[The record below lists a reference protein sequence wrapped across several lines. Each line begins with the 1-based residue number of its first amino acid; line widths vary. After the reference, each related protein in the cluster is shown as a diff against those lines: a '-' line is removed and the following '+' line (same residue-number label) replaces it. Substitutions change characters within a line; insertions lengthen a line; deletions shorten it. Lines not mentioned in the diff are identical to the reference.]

1 MVTWGLVAE
10 LAVFFWRP
18 NYEIDMYECADAFE
32 FRNQF
37 EGAVAALGEPIATDA
52 SVDEQADRRFR
63 LINGTLVCA
72 IGAALGEKIA
82 DPEDHFI
89 GMHVPTWIER
99 FNEGLDVADERLKQ
113 LAPDGLPIW
122 QD

>member
-1 MVTWGLVAE
+1 MPWPFRRSPTKTAFGRELHVRGKSEQQITSAEEVAE
-10 LAVFFWRP
+10 P
-18 NYEIDMYECADAFE
+18 NRI
-32 FRNQF
+32 
-37 EGAVAALGEPIATDA
+37 V
-52 SVDEQADRRFR
+52 
-63 LINGTLVCA
+63 
-72 IGAALGEKIA
+72 LGEKI

-89 GMHVPTWIER
+89 AMHVPTWIER